1 MIILEILKKRRKPTE
16 IIILTDGFSYSA
28 TSTFIKYLQI
38 YGSAIIVCYFDN
50 PLDQK
55 VKFENIK

>member
-16 IIILTDGFSYSA
+16 IILTDGFSYSA
-28 TSTFIKYLQI
+28 TSSFIKYLQI
-38 YGSAIIVCYFDN
+38 YGSAIIVGNFGN

>member
-16 IIILTDGFSYSA
+16 IILTDGFSYSA

-38 YGSAIIVCYFDN
+38 YGSAIIVGYFGN

-55 VKFENIK
+55 S